1 MHACVNT
8 ERGGHVRER
17 DAEIGELI
25 VDMSSEPIK
34 EVGALSKDGGGMRVR
49 VPGSGAGTVG
59 EITAKEGDCPPEG
72 TSTGVSCFEENV
84 MENVGDAEGF
94 GGFSGPRQ
102 QAAVECAQIVLFI
115 CVYAIP
121 NCARVLSKVGE
132 KEPVG

>member
-1 MHACVNT
+1 M
-8 ERGGHVRER
+8 RER

-25 VDMSSEPIK
+25 VGMSSEPIK

-49 VPGSGAGTVG
+49 VPGSGAGTIG
-59 EITAKEGDCPPEG
+59 EITAEEGDCPPEG

-102 QAAVECAQIVLFI
+102 QAAVELTVHL
-115 CVYAIP
+115 
-121 NCARVLSKVGE
+121 
-132 KEPVG
+132 

>member
-1 MHACVNT
+1 
-8 ERGGHVRER
+8 VRER

-49 VPGSGAGTVG
+49 VPGSGAGTIG
-59 EITAKEGDCPPEG
+59 EITAEEGDCPPEG

-84 MENVGDAEGF
+84 MENVGDAECF

-102 QAAVECAQIVLFI
+102 
-115 CVYAIP
+115 
-121 NCARVLSKVGE
+121 
-132 KEPVG
+132 

>member
-49 VPGSGAGTVG
+49 VPGSGAGTIG
-59 EITAKEGDCPPEG
+59 EITAEEGDCPPEG
-72 TSTGVSCFEENV
+72 TSTRVSCFEENV
-84 MENVGDAEGF
+84 MEDVGDVKCF
-94 GGFSGPRQ
+94 GGFSGLRKK
-102 QAAVECAQIVLFI
+102 AAVEYEQIVLFD

-121 NCARVLSKVGE
+121 NRARELSEVGE
-132 KEPVG
+132 NKPVG